1 MLPVYEKLFDVPY
14 PLSKM
19 DLVAVPDFEA
29 GAMENWGLLL
39 FREVNLVASK
49 QGSSISTL
57 REVTLTIA
65 HEMAHMVSLALMYA
79 PRTRPSLGKV
89 AGLTVGEHIDAVLHQ
104 TSPCSV
110 DTRCRNQAVAQNGV
124 KAC

>member
-1 MLPVYEKLFDVPY
+1 MRIADCLLTIWGYGCRIDDLSTALEVVKIVLPTYEKLFDVPY

-39 FREVNLVASK
+39 FRETALLATK
-49 QGSSISTL
+49 TDSSIDSV

-65 HEMAHMVSLALMYA
+65 HEMSHMVC
-79 PRTRPSLGKV
+79 
-89 AGLTVGEHIDAVLHQ
+89 TVSSRD
-104 TSPCSV
+104 
-110 DTRCRNQAVAQNGV
+110 
-124 KAC
+124 

>member
-1 MLPVYEKLFDVPY
+1 MLPTYEKLFDVSY

-39 FREVNLVASK
+39 FRETALLATK
-49 QGSSISTL
+49 TDSSIDSV

-65 HEMAHMVSLALMYA
+65 HEMSHMVCSTSSHHSA
-79 PRTRPSLGKV
+79 KV
-89 AGLTVGEHIDAVLHQ
+89 AFPLLERTPKLL
-104 TSPCSV
+104 
-110 DTRCRNQAVAQNGV
+110 
-124 KAC
+124 

>member
-1 MLPVYEKLFDVPY
+1 MLPTYEKLFDMPY

-19 DLVAVPDFEA
+19 DLVAIPDFEA

-39 FREVNLVASK
+39 FREVTLIASK

-79 PRTRPSLGKV
+79 GRTRHPPGGGRRLYSGRTLRCSINAYISL
-89 AGLTVGEHIDAVLHQ
+89 L
-104 TSPCSV
+104 S
-110 DTRCRNQAVAQNGV
+110 
-124 KAC
+124 

>member
-19 DLVAVPDFEA
+19 DLVAIPDFEA

-79 PRTRPSLGKV
+79 PRTRPSPGKV
-89 AGLTVGEHIDAVLHQ
+89 AGLTVGEHIDAVSH
-104 TSPCSV
+104 
-110 DTRCRNQAVAQNGV
+110 
-124 KAC
+124 